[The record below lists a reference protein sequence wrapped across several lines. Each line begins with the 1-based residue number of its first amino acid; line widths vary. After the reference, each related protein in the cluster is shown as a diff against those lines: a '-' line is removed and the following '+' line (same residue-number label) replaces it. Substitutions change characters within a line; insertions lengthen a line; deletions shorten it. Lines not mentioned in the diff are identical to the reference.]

1 MFKNNRTVPEDL
13 VYKVLM
19 ECPLFDNLSKSELRT
34 ILSITHIRDYSTDER
49 IFSEGTIGLCFYIV
63 ARGSVEVISETTI
76 EGAVKPKVLRM
87 YKEGGFFSEAHL
99 FSETNHTVSCVTRE
113 VSRLIIFTKPDFEDL
128 IKIKPKIGNK
138 VLLKF
143 LEYMST
149 ELEVLYKENKELF
162 RKIPQSSVI

>member
-1 MFKNNRTVPEDL
+1 MFNNRTVPEEL
-13 VYKVLM
+13 VYRVLS
-19 ECPLFDNLSKSELRT
+19 ECPLFDGLTKSELKT
-34 ILSITHIRDYSTDER
+34 VHNITHIRDYSADEK

-63 ARGSVEVISETTI
+63 AKGSVEVISETTI
-76 EGAVKPKVLRM
+76 DGTVKPKVLRI

-99 FSETNHTVSCVTRE
+99 FSETNHTVSCVAKE

-143 LEYMST
+143 LEFMSM
-149 ELEVLYKENKELF
+149 ELEILYKENKELL
-162 RKIPQSSVI
+162 RKIPQSSVF